1 MLGLNERWGKK
12 CSNPLKAAWCW
23 QRPSIKEVKW
33 WRKVSEQVS
42 EKWEMS
48 FKKQKDINCRQRQT
62 WQKGEMQKKKK
73 RSTSWP
79 VLRRLWVLDHLCL
92 QGHGY
97 FLNIEPLRILHAAS
111 GRSSPVFSLH
121 DGRPSASSKD
131 GIGQRHYSSLWVYP
145 NMAQSIHLN
154 WTNLSEAWWLSG

>member
-1 MLGLNERWGKK
+1 MVLTE
-12 CSNPLKAAWCW
+12 AEH
-23 QRPSIKEVKW
+23 QR
-33 WRKVSEQVS
+33 
-42 EKWEMS
+42 
-48 FKKQKDINCRQRQT
+48 
-62 WQKGEMQKKKK
+62 GEMMEESEWTSQWKMRNVIQKAERHQLQTETDMAKRWNAKKKK

-154 WTNLSEAWWLSG
+154 WTNLSGAWWLSG